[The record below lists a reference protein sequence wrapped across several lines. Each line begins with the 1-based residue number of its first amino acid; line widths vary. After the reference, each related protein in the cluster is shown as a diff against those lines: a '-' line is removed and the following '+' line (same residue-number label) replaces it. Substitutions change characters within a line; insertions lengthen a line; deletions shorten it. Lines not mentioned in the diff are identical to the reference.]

1 MIELRK
7 NAVKFS
13 GGADEDVEEW
23 LDKLDMIA
31 GPEGFNLDYYDQ
43 AVLLKLSVSGPAYQA
58 AKMVPCEQ
66 KSIDPSRK
74 RYLARLRSE
83 LRKRFGSSPD
93 KAVASLRSVSVN
105 DYTSVDEYATAVS
118 RLVRQSFS
126 NIHIRCQ
133 GEIMK
138 LFFYSGLPHDHPAS
152 SAIKPFCLDPTKSYE
167 QIITRARLSFDNL
180 SQPRV
185 AAPGVRRFD
194 SKSGKGW

>member
-1 MIELRK
+1 

-93 KAVASLRSVSVN
+93 KAVASLRSVSFN
-105 DYTSVDEYATAVS
+105 DYTSVDEYATA
-118 RLVRQSFS
+118 
-126 NIHIRCQ
+126 

-167 QIITRARLSFDNL
+167 QIITRARL
-180 SQPRV
+180 
-185 AAPGVRRFD
+185 
-194 SKSGKGW
+194 